1 MSACIWLHEE
11 ALSLSHPVFQA
22 APENTPAIFIWDEA
36 YLRAQQYSLK
46 RLVFIDECVADLG
59 ILAVDTPCGLGTADW
74 LKLSEYQTIYIPA
87 SVNPWINT
95 IIAEVKLHKTVH
107 VVSAPLAFPI
117 DSTVNFNKEH
127 PKEYRR
133 FYAYWRQL
141 EKNLFAH

>member
-59 ILAVDTPCGLGTADW
+59 ILAVDTPCSLGTADW

-95 IIAEVKLHKTVH
+95 IIADVRTHKNVH
-107 VVSAPLAFPI
+107 VVPTSLAFPM
-117 DSTVNFNKEH
+117 DSSLDSNQ
-127 PKEYRR
+127 EYRR